1 MVVGRARVKVQEDF
15 VVVVAVAE
23 ATTLGERRMVVLC
36 WIMIATEE
44 AADRI
49 DSGGTIDQR
58 I

>member
-1 MVVGRARVKVQEDF
+1 MVVGRARVKVQEDS
-15 VVVVAVAE
+15 VIAVAE

-36 WIMIATEE
+36 WIMIATEK